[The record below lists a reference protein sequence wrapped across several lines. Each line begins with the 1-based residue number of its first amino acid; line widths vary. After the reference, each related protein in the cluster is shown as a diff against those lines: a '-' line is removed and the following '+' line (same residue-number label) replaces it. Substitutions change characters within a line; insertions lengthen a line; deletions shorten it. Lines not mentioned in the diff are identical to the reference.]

1 MQFESHIHSRCC
13 GEPVIMGFIGCP
25 FPTLRVGSCLLTY
38 VPCSDLN
45 GHLKHTAGMV
55 LIDLSTAALQ
65 GHSSLTVS
73 ANGCV
78 SGTAA
83 EKGDLSDVGGG

>member
-1 MQFESHIHSRCC
+1 MQFESHTHSRCC